1 MVGEQGESS
10 PPSCCAQPE
19 VRGYTLKQSNDGESL
34 VGGHANTVHNNV
46 GDVLPVE
53 ETYSS
58 VCAVLSKFLEKLRC
72 THPLRIIWVLILILL
87 VTSGNAMQIIGLNFW
102 IRSFPKD
109 GAPGNFATLAVSSL
123 LFGLFFF
130 LMLVVYLIIVRP
142 SLAFLRC
149 ARGWWLL
156 FLIGLTDAVNSY
168 IAIYAASYTPEVLQA
183 LFTTL
188 VPVYA
193 AGFTKWILKD
203 PRNYWNI
210 WVFTSF
216 LLIISGV
223 VVASA
228 YQFTRGFGGA
238 SKDKAWW
245 SLLFFLSV
253 PPTVLMNIWQSLY
266 MLCFTYDPLFEEHQF
281 QPEQADPIPGPQW
294 NNQTEVNFSAQN
306 TERGTDNEY
315 SDGEHSPTQ
324 ERGFERPEGASG
336 DTHVLGETGDFFIRR
351 MQGNDTIVKLVML
364 TCGTNIQFVLVMLAL
379 PMDALPWW
387 GGSHSVQD
395 AWTNFSDGLWYIF
408 HSENTFIYCM
418 VYTVGFV
425 FTYIGSA
432 YLNQHSVTLCSMIGQ
447 LSSPF
452 TALILIIV
460 PKWDLEKGY
469 TPWYI
474 SLMAIILLCVGSF
487 VYTLWEE
494 KTEQEK
500 EAGEHRLKETL
511 LFNMHLST
519 VASRLRRNSV
529 FYSTAHE

>member
-1 MVGEQGESS
+1 MIEEQVENSS
-10 PPSCCAQPE
+10 PPCCAKPE
-19 VRGYTLKQSNDGESL
+19 VRGYALKHRDDDGSL
-34 VGGHANTVHNNV
+34 VEAHAIGMHNDV
-46 GDVLPVE
+46 GDILPVE
-53 ETYSS
+53 EAYSS
-58 VCAVLSKFLEKLRC
+58 VRAVLAKFLEKLHR

-123 LFGLFFF
+123 LFGLFFL
-130 LMLVVYLIIVRP
+130 LMLVIYLIIVRP

-156 FLIGLTDAVNSY
+156 FLIGLADAVNSY

-183 LFTTL
+183 VFTTL

-203 PRNYWNI
+203 PRNYCNI
-210 WVFTSF
+210 WVFVSF
-216 LLIISGV
+216 LLIVSGV
-223 VVASA
+223 VVAST
-228 YQFTRGFGGA
+228 YQFARGFGGT

-245 SLLFFLSV
+245 SLFFFLSV

-266 MLCFTYDPLFEEHQF
+266 MLCFTYDPSFEEHQF
-281 QPEQADPIPGPQW
+281 LSEQADPMPGSQR
-294 NNQTEVNFSAQN
+294 NNQTEVDLSTQS
-306 TERGTDNEY
+306 TERGTDSEY
-315 SDGEHSPTQ
+315 SDDEASPTQ
-324 ERGFERPEGASG
+324 ERSSARPEVASG
-336 DTHVLGETGDFFIRR
+336 DIHVLGRTGDSFIRR
-351 MQGNDTIVKLVML
+351 MQGSDALVKLVML

-379 PMDALPWW
+379 PMDAIPWW

-408 HSENTFIYCM
+408 HCENTFIYCM

-425 FTYIGSA
+425 FTYVGSA

-474 SLMAIILLCVGSF
+474 SLIAIILLCVGSF

-511 LFNMHLST
+511 LFNMRFST
-519 VASRLRRNSV
+519 PATRLRRNSV
-529 FYSTAHE
+529 FFSTAHE